1 MNNYMQVQLEKKK
14 IMKWI
19 ANQILIM
26 NKILIVNKKMDNK
39 TKKWNY
45 EILIFEFL
53 KLKNQHLAF

>member
-1 MNNYMQVQLEKKK
+1 MQVQLEKKK

-45 EILIFEFL
+45 EILIFEF
-53 KLKNQHLAF
+53 

>member
-1 MNNYMQVQLEKKK
+1 MQVQLEKKK